1 MSVSVICVSGA
12 ENKWLNHCGIS
23 SPSANYFFPV
33 TVTLLFCFTQNV
45 KCLFYALFPLSLKS
59 INNLFL
65 VTSNINSKFLY
76 IKNSRRNYKG
86 MEIDFSIISIAAGIR
101 ILFEFYFRHRRPHC
115 FDLLNSG

>member
-1 MSVSVICVSGA
+1 MA
-12 ENKWLNHCGIS
+12 ESLRDK
-23 SPSANYFFPV
+23 FPV
-33 TVTLLFCFTQNV
+33 CQLFFSCYSLLLFCFTQIV
-45 KCLFYALFPLSLKS
+45 KCLFYALFPLSLNS